1 MSEFNDTLERI
12 SMQLEQIK
20 ESLPR
25 RPFWKR
31 RLLEELLSGAVFP
44 LDLPC
49 LVRCFCM
56 YCKALRSPTCPLL
69 ANFWQNWCAL

>member
-12 SMQLEQIK
+12 SMQLEQIE
-20 ESLPR
+20 ESLSR
-25 RPFWKR
+25 RPLICSAAR
-31 RLLEELLSGAVFP
+31 QEESVFP